1 MAVFTWYMYT
11 GAGPAWADIT
21 TETIVF
27 SGATDTITTPV
38 TVSAWADGTH
48 RGDGDPG
55 ADQCG
60 ANHANN
66 VKYIQS
72 TEFDLSGGGTETL
85 NDTNLLATECS
96 LQIIFTHGSA
106 VAITNGRFYA
116 FNSTTTTTRATG
128 VDVVAF
134 EQGVSATTWT
144 IINDD
149 TVSGALTTGSTGGD
163 NSGHRLDL
171 DDSGSATDH
180 TYYIALSAS
189 PESVGGKTDFDF
201 GIALTYS

>member
-1 MAVFTWYMYT
+1 MATFTWNIWSEA
-11 GAGPAWADIT
+11 GAWTDIT

-27 SGATDTITTPV
+27 SGSLTDLSAAV
-38 TVSAWADGTH
+38 TVAAWQDGTH

-60 ANHANN
+60 ATHGNN
-66 VKYIQS
+66 VKYIQG
-72 TEFDLSGGGTETL
+72 TEFDYNAGGTETL
-85 NDTNLLATECS
+85 NDTNLTADECS
-96 LQIIFTHGSA
+96 LQIVFTDGSS
-106 VAITNGRFYA
+106 VAITNARFYA

-134 EQGVSATTWT
+134 EQGVTATTWT

-149 TVSGALTTGSTGGD
+149 SASGAFSTGSTGGD

-171 DDSGSATDH
+171 GDSGSATSH
-180 TYYIALSAS
+180 TYHIAISAS
-189 PESVGGKTDFDF
+189 PETVGGKADFDF